1 MVKAITAKAVRR
13 PWKGPDH
20 AALRLHDSS
29 RSIKKDLL
37 VNSTL
42 PGYRAFSRSLSVK
55 LWSDGV
61 LAGDAEARCTLLKEE
76 DGDSNKFDEVGESWW
91 PVIGVP

>member
-1 MVKAITAKAVRR
+1 VITAKAVRR
-13 PWKGPDH
+13 PRKGADH
-20 AALRLHDSS
+20 AALPDSS

-61 LAGDAEARCTLLKEE
+61 LAGDADARCTLLKEE
-76 DGDSNKFDEVGESWW
+76 EGDSSKFDEVGESWW